1 MFKSALKPY
10 FPIRVATC
18 PCAAVPVMPHAARRS
33 TTCTCGLVA
42 MTSASHA
49 EGRQFDPGQVY
60 SRDRCAKELHTLLNK
75 CYLCV
80 VLERGTAKS
89 GTRHLRSGTM
99 APLAQ
104 WLERWSYE
112 P

>member
-60 SRDRCAKELHTLLNK
+60 LQRQSRIT
-75 CYLCV
+75 CV
-80 VLERGTAKS
+80 ECSVAI
-89 GTRHLRSGTM
+89 
-99 APLAQ
+99 
-104 WLERWSYE
+104 
-112 P
+112 